1 MLINNGEVIVEVHDL
16 VEKFND
22 NYVQKIEKSSGE
34 KSRSY
39 ISDTDLMDDDV
50 VINQVLQQYSSHPS
64 MIKTRQKLLIPKI
77 QENFNSTV

>member
-22 NYVQKIEKSSGE
+22 NYVKKIEKSSGE

>member
-1 MLINNGEVIVEVHDL
+1 MLINNVEVIVEVHDL

-22 NYVQKIEKSSGE
+22 NYVKKIEKSSGE

-64 MIKTRQKLLIPKI
+64 MIKTR
-77 QENFNSTV
+77 

>member
-22 NYVQKIEKSSGE
+22 NYVKKIEKSSGE

-50 VINQVLQQYSSHPS
+50 VINQVLQQDSSHPS
-64 MIKTRQKLLIPKI
+64 MIKTR
-77 QENFNSTV
+77 

>member
-22 NYVQKIEKSSGE
+22 NYVKIIEKSSGE

-39 ISDTDLMDDDV
+39 ISDTDLMDDDA

-64 MIKTRQKLLIPKI
+64 MIKTR
-77 QENFNSTV
+77 